1 MVAYLDSSAAVKLA
15 HRENCSEALVA
26 WLNARADLVM
36 VSSVLVEVELQRAL
50 FRYDPAALAHVPGV
64 VARLVRIE
72 LSEGIRSIAAAYR
85 HATLRTLDAIH
96 LATACFVSSHIG
108 QTLDAFVAY
117 DARLNE
123 FALGEHL
130 RVVSPGA

>member
-1 MVAYLDSSAAVKLA
+1 
-15 HRENCSEALVA
+15 
-26 WLNARADLVM
+26 M

-50 FRYDPAALAHVPGV
+50 FRYDPAALSHVPGV

-72 LSEGIRSIAAAYR
+72 LSEGIRSIAAGYR
-85 HATLRTLDAIH
+85 YATLRTLDAIH
-96 LATACFVSSHIG
+96 LATACFVSSHRG